1 MSLDPTTKKAAL
13 FSGLLHLSTLLF
25 MVLAVVFTSLFAKK
39 EEPYVFEMVALPESM
54 DTFQPES
61 LEPVPDLTLDLP
73 EFEPIEIP
81 QPEPEPVVETPPP
94 PEPKPQPEV
103 KPEPVVQKPPP
114 VPVEK
119 PKPVEE
125 KPKPEPVVEKPKIIS
140 YEDFVKEHGKPEA
153 PKVMPKPKPE
163 PVPTRKIDTSK
174 IEKSLRQS
182 IMSVP
187 ELSLTTQSTTADTDA
202 MKRWRSILA
211 AALDREWKKSKTEG
225 TAGRSVRVSFFV
237 SAGGAISSV
246 KIVQSSGMSDLDV
259 IGINTVRSL
268 GSFQPPPTGRGETVT
283 VLLKV
288 E

>member
-1 MSLDPTTKKAAL
+1 MRLDPTTKKAAL

-25 MVLAVVFTSLFAKK
+25 LVLAVVFTSLFARE
-39 EEPYVFEMVALPESM
+39 EEPYIFEMVALPESV

-61 LEPVPDLTLDLP
+61 LEPVPDLALDLP

-81 QPEPEPVVETPPP
+81 QPEPEPVIETPPP
-94 PEPKPQPEV
+94 PEPKPQPV
-103 KPEPVVQKPPP
+103 TKPPPVVQAPPP

-119 PKPVEE
+119 PKPEL
-125 KPKPEPVVEKPKIIS
+125 KPEPVKEEPKPKIIS
-140 YEDFVKEHGKPEA
+140 YDEFVKQHGKPEA
-153 PKVMPKPKPE
+153 PKVAPRPKPAPT
-163 PVPTRKIDTSK
+163 PTRKIDTSK

-225 TAGRSVRVSFFV
+225 TAGKSVRVSFFV

-246 KIVQSSGMSDLDV
+246 KIVESSGLSDLDA
-259 IGINTVRSL
+259 IGIGTVRSL
-268 GSFQPPPTGRGETVT
+268 GSFQPPPTERGEIVT